1 MTNHEISAQWLP
13 HPAAPNGALS
23 IPDTPG
29 IPDAPNAA
37 DTSKAAD
44 IPYEPDVAD
53 ASDAPGSFDFPA
65 RAFTCACGLALPDET
80 SAELHA
86 MELNLCTACFGTT
99 RQEPIPGYTRPC
111 TACAATGRRGPQ
123 LVWELAH
130 AEAERVI
137 TLPLIRALLPH
148 RPFRLSELSD
158 QVRTHLGLPPGRLPV
173 GPRVRDLLLHLQS
186 QGELALL
193 SAPARL
199 LQGTDV
205 VLYDDP
211 HWVRTA

>member
-1 MTNHEISAQWLP
+1 MTNHQISAQWLP
-13 HPAAPNGALS
+13 G
-23 IPDTPG
+23 DTP
-29 IPDAPNAA
+29 D
-37 DTSKAAD
+37 D
-44 IPYEPDVAD
+44 
-53 ASDAPGSFDFPA
+53 PGSPGFPA
-65 RAFTCACGLALPDET
+65 RAFTCACGLSLPDET

-86 MELNLCTACFGTT
+86 MELNLCTTCFGTT
-99 RQEPIPGYTRPC
+99 RQEPVPGYTRPC

-137 TLPLIRALLPH
+137 TLPLIRTLLPH
-148 RPFRLSELSD
+148 HPFRLSDLSD
-158 QVRTHLGLPPGRLPV
+158 KVRTHLGLPPGRLPV

-211 HWVRTA
+211 HWVRTT